1 MQIRELHIL
10 STLGTPEIILKPEGV
25 IRIDGRGLIGHDYEV
40 SEQISNWIREYLSNP
55 PEITVVI
62 IALEYL
68 NSLSAKILMSILKE
82 ISQVAKHQRQYFV
95 HWCYEE
101 DDEDI
106 LERGEYISASLN
118 IPIDFIRTK
127 DIKHCCKSII

>member
-10 STLGTPEIILKPEGV
+10 STLGTPEIILKPEGF
-25 IRIDGRGLIGHDYEV
+25 IRIDGRGLIGHDYEI
-40 SEQISNWIREYLSNP
+40 SEQISNWISEYLLNP
-55 PEITVVI
+55 AEITVVI

-82 ISQVAKHQRQYFV
+82 ISQVVQQHKQYFV

-127 DIKHCCKSII
+127 DIKHCCKSIC